1 MSKQKFFNLYD
12 YVNIYGTRIVAI
24 AGQDV
29 MPVNYNQILFT
40 GTIEEC
46 RLRLN
51 PPGLEGRVEEKNEI
65 KVAS

>member
-12 YVNIYGTRIVAI
+12 YINIYGTRVVAI

-51 PPGLEGRVEEKNEI
+51 PPGLEG
-65 KVAS
+65 KVA

>member
-1 MSKQKFFNLYD
+1 
-12 YVNIYGTRIVAI
+12 VVAI

-51 PPGLEGRVEEKNEI
+51 PPGLEGSIEEKNQI

>member
-1 MSKQKFFNLYD
+1 M
-12 YVNIYGTRIVAI
+12 VAI

-51 PPGLEGRVEEKNEI
+51 PPGLEG
-65 KVAS
+65 KVA